1 MNTAKEHAP
10 LREQRG
16 VSDASTRNTSASYHV
31 SEFLQEPSDCRQP
44 LVRA

>member
-10 LREQRG
+10 LREQQG
-16 VSDASTRNTSASYHV
+16 VNDSGTGNTKISYHA
-31 SEFLQEPSDCRQP
+31 SEFLQEPSDCRAT